1 MITSDELRLI
11 ALSLPEALERETWG
25 ESTFRAGEKI
35 FVMLSTEGDRASV
48 KASVEDQV
56 ALVAREPGTFS
67 VAAYVGR
74 FGWITVQLASVDPEE
89 MRELIVDAWRRTAPK
104 RLVTA
109 YDRMTSAR

>member
-11 ALSLPEALERETWG
+11 ALSLPEATERETWG

-35 FVMLSTEGDRASV
+35 FVMLSPEGNRASV
-48 KASVEDQV
+48 KASVEDQA

-74 FGWITVQLASVDPEE
+74 YGWITVQLASADPEE
-89 MRELIVDAWRRTAPK
+89 IRELIVDAWRRTAPK
-104 RLVTA
+104 RLVIA
-109 YDRMTSAR
+109 YDRKNSAR